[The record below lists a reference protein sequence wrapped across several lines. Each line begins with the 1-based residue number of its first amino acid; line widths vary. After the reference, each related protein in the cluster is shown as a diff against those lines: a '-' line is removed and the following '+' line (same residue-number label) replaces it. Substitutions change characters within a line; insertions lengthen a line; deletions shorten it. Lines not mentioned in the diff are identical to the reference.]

1 MRKEK
6 EPERK
11 SARLEKRRKDPT
23 PSVSPRRGEL
33 FAEVEIEDSILVTLP
48 GETSST
54 SRSGSSDLNLDRQDP
69 DPEGEATGSEEEA
82 MTRLKYK
89 RFKGDGHQDV
99 DDWFSEFESTAVANQ
114 EEDEAKQRIFQGLL
128 MGEALKW
135 YQDIPVR
142 DRNDWDQPTT
152 TFLQA
157 FREVGGE
164 ARALGR
170 LSKMT
175 MRTSKSVRKYGQR
188 IKALIQKLTME
199 IAPSVQVEWY
209 VAGFPEAM
217 GFQIRQTRPA
227 NLRDA
232 MEAAHNYENS
242 AQSLR
247 KAVRRSEKKDKGKGK
262 KEDRKDRRR
271 RKFSDSD
278 SNSDSSDSDESN
290 SASSGSEEERTP
302 SPPRR
307 THRSKGA
314 KEKAIVKVK
323 TEDPEQ
329 RRMMKSIEDTLE
341 AIKVN
346 LAENRKPRRTILI
359 SRMNVWCARCGDPGH
374 YASECQRPTPKRV
387 HYVNPEEEVFYAQP
401 EEEEEEPSAIY
412 QVQPTYG

>member
-1 MRKEK
+1 MRKER

-11 SARLEKRRKDPT
+11 SARLESRRKNPT

-33 FAEVEIEDSILVTLP
+33 FAEIEIEDSVLVTPL

-54 SRSGSSDLNLDRQDP
+54 PRSGSSDLNPDRQDP
-69 DPEGEATGSEEEA
+69 EPEGEETGSEEEA

-89 RFKGDGHQDV
+89 TFKGDGRQDV
-99 DDWFSEFESTAVANQ
+99 DDWFSEFESTAIANQ

-128 MGEALKW
+128 KGEALKW

-142 DRNDWDQPTT
+142 DRNDWEHLTT

-175 MRTSKSVRKYGQR
+175 MRTSESVRKYGQR
-188 IKALIQKLTME
+188 VKALIQKLTME

-227 NLRDA
+227 NLREA

-262 KEDRKDRRR
+262 KD
-271 RKFSDSD
+271 
-278 SNSDSSDSDESN
+278 
-290 SASSGSEEERTP
+290 
-302 SPPRR
+302 
-307 THRSKGA
+307 
-314 KEKAIVKVK
+314 
-323 TEDPEQ
+323 
-329 RRMMKSIEDTLE
+329 
-341 AIKVN
+341 
-346 LAENRKPRRTILI
+346 NRKEPVLLGVRT
-359 SRMNVWCARCGDPGH
+359 NGDPWD
-374 YASECQRPTPKRV
+374 RV
-387 HYVNPEEEVFYAQP
+387 GGGNFPGISCPERSQNGRDTSKVDFD
-401 EEEEEEPSAIY
+401 
-412 QVQPTYG
+412 